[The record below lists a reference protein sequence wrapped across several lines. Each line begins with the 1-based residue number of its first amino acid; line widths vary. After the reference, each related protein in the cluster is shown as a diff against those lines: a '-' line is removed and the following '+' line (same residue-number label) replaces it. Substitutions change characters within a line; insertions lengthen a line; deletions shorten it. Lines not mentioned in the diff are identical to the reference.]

1 MNNMNRLLEMETFV
15 RVVDAGSISG
25 AAERMDT
32 AKSAISRRLGDLE
45 GRLGVRLLN
54 RTTRRLSLTAAG
66 SEFYERCQAILADV
80 SSAEES
86 VATAESELSGILR
99 VAAPVTFGLAHLGPA
114 INEFMRRHP
123 RVTFDLDF
131 NDRQIDLVEE
141 AFDLAIRIAKL
152 PDSSLVARRLTP
164 IRNVVCASPGYW
176 DTHGRPARPEDLKQ
190 HRALRYSN
198 IRQRSWSFAA
208 PDDSRGSVTVPVALT
223 ANNGQY
229 LAQAAT
235 AGFGVI
241 RIPLFIV
248 HEAIEAGL
256 LEPVLK
262 DYRWSDLDAY
272 AVYPPTRHLSRR
284 VRVFIDFLAE
294 RYGDE
299 PYWDSCLE
307 TNRP

>member
-45 GRLGVRLLN
+45 RRLGVRLLN

-86 VATAESELSGILR
+86 VTTAESELSGTLR

-114 INEFMRRHP
+114 INDFMLRHP

-152 PDSSLVARRLTP
+152 PDSSLVARRLTR
-164 IRNVVCASPGYW
+164 IRNVVCASPAYW
-176 DTHGRPARPEDLKQ
+176 DKHGRPARPEDLKQ

-198 IRQRSWSFAA
+198 VRQRSWSFAA
-208 PDDSRGSVTVPVALT
+208 PDDRRGSVTVPVGLT
-223 ANNGQY
+223 ANNGTY
-229 LAQAAT
+229 LAQAA
-235 AGFGVI
+235 AGRRLRRDPDPGV
-241 RIPLFIV
+241 
-248 HEAIEAGL
+248 H
-256 LEPVLK
+256 
-262 DYRWSDLDAY
+262 
-272 AVYPPTRHLSRR
+272 R
-284 VRVFIDFLAE
+284 V
-294 RYGDE
+294 
-299 PYWDSCLE
+299 
-307 TNRP
+307 